1 MTEDLCRVVVTSYLK
16 QLRLTRMATGGEALA
31 REAEQRGLGYLGYEA
46 PAA

>member
-16 QLRLTRMATGGEALA
+16 QLRLTRMATDGEALA